1 MVIREAAAQVLNAFR
16 RKLWV
21 GLLGSY
27 ALAVVPDLPIAQ
39 AAEPVE
45 ASGIK
50 ILLIGA
56 TSRAGAEIIP
66 QAIAQG
72 HQVVGLARRPEEV
85 TFTHERFTA
94 VKGDVYDIASL
105 EAVLDGVQ
113 VVISMVGPKPILD
126 PANDGDFG
134 PTELVSQGT
143 ANIIQAMKNR
153 GAERLIVAS
162 SSLAE
167 IIPVEGP
174 PAADATPYK
183 QYIWAMRTA
192 YQDDRDMEAIVR
204 VSGLETVVLRPG
216 FLIDAPKVGNLQ
228 MIVTNQG
235 RAKLTPKRTLLT
247 YADFAA
253 FTVEQAVSNEFIGK
267 TIGMY
272 TDVCPPGS
280 SLQDWGCV
288 NN

>member
-1 MVIREAAAQVLNAFR
+1 MVICTAAAQLLSAFR
-16 RKLWV
+16 GKLLV
-21 GLLGSY
+21 ALLGSY
-27 ALAVVPDLPIAQ
+27 ALALVPGFSIAQ
-39 AAEPVE
+39 ADESSE
-45 ASGIK
+45 TSSIK
-50 ILLIGA
+50 VLLIGA
-56 TSRAGAEIIP
+56 TSRAGGEIIP
-66 QAIAQG
+66 QAIAMG
-72 HQVVGLARRPEEV
+72 HEVIGLARRPEEI

-94 VKGDVYDIASL
+94 VKGDVYDVGSL

-113 VVISMVGPKPILD
+113 VVVSMVGPKPILD

-143 ANIIQAMKNR
+143 ANIIQAMKNK
-153 GAERLIVAS
+153 GAKRLIVAS

-174 PAADATPYK
+174 PAADATPYE

-204 VSGLETVVLRPG
+204 VSGLDTVVLRPG
-216 FLIDAPKVGNLQ
+216 FLIDEPAVGNLQ
-228 MIVTNQG
+228 VVATNQG

-253 FTVEQAVSNEFIGK
+253 FTVEQVVSNEFIGK

-280 SLQDWGCV
+280 SLQNWGCV